1 MNSTALE
8 HEAAIDR
15 ADDAEVFDPPPLLFV
30 GGTGRSGTH
39 VVAKI
44 LNNHSHFRKVPNEA
58 RFHTD
63 PGGFPDVLAGRTSPE
78 LFIWRLRHHWYR
90 NFEPARF
97 SFRGIH
103 KYVPKRRLDAASD
116 AFLRRFVDEPEAA
129 CRQLF
134 FDLLWPLAAEEAK
147 AGLIE
152 QSCDV
157 VAEGMTLGRLF
168 PEAKFIHVVRDGR
181 DAAASRVG
189 QARFF
194 AYPRTMEQGLDW
206 WESRIRNI
214 DEGAEWLE
222 PGRLYP
228 VSLDELV
235 GGERRRTYRLM
246 RRFAGL
252 RNEDAMLDYFQRRV
266 IDRNAHMERWRK
278 SVPERRQKAV
288 DARYEEILQGM
299 RADGVHCAE
308 LLIRVHEARMG
319 GDV

>member
-1 MNSTALE
+1 MTTTAVDIEEALE
-8 HEAAIDR
+8 S

-63 PGGFPDVLAGRTSPE
+63 PGGFPDVLRGETGAE
-78 LFIWRLRHHWYR
+78 LFVWRLRHHWYR
-90 NFEPARF
+90 NFEPARL

-103 KYVPKRRLDAASD
+103 RYVPRRRLDAASA
-116 AFLRRFVDEPEAA
+116 AFLRRFEDEPEAA

-157 VAEGMTLGRLF
+157 VAEAPTLTRLF

-181 DAAASRVG
+181 DAAASRAG
-189 QARFF
+189 QAGRLT
-194 AYPRTMEQGLDW
+194 YPRSIRQGLDW
-206 WESRIRNI
+206 WEARIRRI
-214 DEGAEWLE
+214 DAGVRAVE
-222 PGRLYP
+222 PGLVYP

-252 RNEDAMLDYFQRRV
+252 RNEEAMLDYFQSRV
-266 IDRNAHMERWRK
+266 KDRNAHLERWRAGV
-278 SVPERRQKAV
+278 SERKQAEV
-288 DARYEEILQGM
+288 DAAYRAILERM
-299 RADGVHCAE
+299 RDDRVHCAE
-308 LLIRVHEARMG
+308 LLIGLYERGRGAR
-319 GDV
+319 

>member
-1 MNSTALE
+1 MQTALDI
-8 HEAAIDR
+8 EAAIDR
-15 ADDAEVFDPPPLLFV
+15 ADDDDVFNPPSLLFV

-39 VVAKI
+39 VVSKI

-63 PGGFPDVLAGRTSPE
+63 PGGFPDVLAGRTGPE
-78 LFIWRLRHHWYR
+78 LFIWRLRRHWYR

-103 KYVPKRRLDAASD
+103 RYVPRARLDAAS
-116 AFLRRFVDEPEAA
+116 ASFLRRFEDEPEAA

-157 VAEGMTLGRLF
+157 VAEAPTLGPLF
-168 PEAKFIHVVRDGR
+168 PEAKFVHVVRDGR

-194 AYPRTMEQGLDW
+194 AYPRSMTQGLEW
-206 WESRIRNI
+206 WEARIRNI
-214 DEGAEWLE
+214 DAGARALD

-235 GGERRRTYRLM
+235 GGQRRRSYRLL

-252 RNEDAMLDYFQRRV
+252 RNEKPMLKYFQKRV
-266 IDRNAHMERWRK
+266 HNRNAHMERWRK
-278 SVPERRQKAV
+278 SVPERRQDEV
-288 DARYEEILQGM
+288 DARYREILERM
-299 RADGVHCAE
+299 REDHVHCAE
-308 LLIRVHEARMG
+308 LLIRVYDERKEGML
-319 GDV
+319 